1 MTSCCLTAT
10 FTRHRGANDHVHV
23 TRTDGTSTE
32 WEFPSYGDAVPH
44 DLIHLVVERG
54 LGMTDGFW
62 GLIDGGANVVM
73 VGDQAV
79 LSRNGEPLKPP
90 DVDFRAL
97 SRPRKRSPCLVP
109 SLPSKRSARSRSH
122 DWTQGHS
129 PHRRPATRLPISA
142 SGYPMARR
150 PRRSLTFSVS
160 SANLRSNGANPATSR
175 SRSAGL
181 AAACDLMMLAASG
194 RNGCR

>member
-1 MTSCCLTAT
+1 MTGCCLTAT

-23 TRTDGTSTE
+23 TRTEGTSTE

-90 DVDFRAL
+90 GVDFSGLVQAEEAVAL
-97 SRPRKRSPCLVP
+97 LGPKPALETVGQ
-109 SLPSKRSARSRSH
+109 LTIARLDPGSF
-122 DWTQGHS
+122 T
-129 PHRRPATRLPISA
+129 PPASGDTVTHLGFRLPDGTTAETIA
-142 SGYPMARR
+142 DIQRQLRELTRQWRESGHEPITLSWFSRR
-150 PRRSLTFSVS
+150 
-160 SANLRSNGANPATSR
+160 
-175 SRSAGL
+175 
-181 AAACDLMMLAASG
+181 M
-194 RNGCR
+194 